1 VVLGSS
7 DTIRRVNIHDGDV
20 PVVWE
25 FIRAIKEEESI
36 QPLKDEC
43 PDCGIVFR

>member
-1 VVLGSS
+1 MMVMCLSCG
-7 DTIRRVNIHDGDV
+7 
-20 PVVWE
+20 E